1 MGVRSRCCAK
11 IPRGRH
17 VLLLGR
23 SDTRAEELAK
33 EETQHG
39 SMSIHTLEKWNPK
52 MKTGHKLVWVLC
64 WGIPLVAWDMAQIR
78 KIVVAIGDIV
88 EVDDDVEELRRLDRA
103 RVLIRTPWRPTL
115 QHTVNLHIIG
125 ELYKVHIMEETGLDN
140 GKCSYQA
147 RSNLRLSDEIDSDVS
162 DTESPLSKAIG
173 ALDSDYAPR
182 RNDGNSTDGVTTK
195 GNKGNLLLPNGTT
208 IDDEPGDNNPGGWA
222 FRIDNN
228 ACVSALEAVNGM
240 AAVAQ
245 PTLGLRHVAQIRKY

>member
-162 DTESPLSKAIG
+162 DTEIG
-173 ALDSDYAPR
+173 RA
-182 RNDGNSTDGVTTK
+182 
-195 GNKGNLLLPNGTT
+195 
-208 IDDEPGDNNPGGWA
+208 
-222 FRIDNN
+222 
-228 ACVSALEAVNGM
+228 
-240 AAVAQ
+240 
-245 PTLGLRHVAQIRKY
+245 HV

>member
-52 MKTGHKLVWVLC
+52 MRTGHKLVWVLC
-64 WGIPLVAWDMAQIR
+64 WGILLVAWDMAHIR

-103 RVLIRTPWRPTL
+103 RVLIRTP
-115 QHTVNLHIIG
+115 
-125 ELYKVHIMEETGLDN
+125 
-140 GKCSYQA
+140 
-147 RSNLRLSDEIDSDVS
+147 
-162 DTESPLSKAIG
+162 
-173 ALDSDYAPR
+173 
-182 RNDGNSTDGVTTK
+182 
-195 GNKGNLLLPNGTT
+195 
-208 IDDEPGDNNPGGWA
+208 
-222 FRIDNN
+222 
-228 ACVSALEAVNGM
+228 
-240 AAVAQ
+240 
-245 PTLGLRHVAQIRKY
+245 